1 LLGAA
6 GKFLLSPFHA
16 GPTAGEGNPGSLNRE
31 QSPMPE
37 PEVAGAQEA
46 KTAGVYVFRRGK
58 KNEFFTEMADFAQR
72 YGSQGIP
79 RLLEFLQDPDWEVR
93 CAALRALGLIEDE
106 ESKRILLSYV
116 RDDVSVEESAQASLA
131 LGDMEDPKVTTLLL
145 GKVSQIQGE
154 DLRRALFEALVGR
167 PFEQTAV
174 FFGGY
179 LNSPAVS
186 GEEKGRVLAG
196 LGFHQTAPVEM
207 LASFAANPAE
217 AVRQGAYEG
226 LASRRNGRYG
236 QLLLGR
242 LPLETEPALRGNLY
256 EAVGAQ
262 QDTTPAQI
270 AAAARAETDPA
281 ARLRA
286 QRAWAMTVG
295 RTPNMEDQ
303 RRFNQE
309 AVPALHAEALNNP
322 DPGEQRA
329 ALQALAMA
337 RTPDACTALQKI
349 AQESLS
355 PALRKLAEAMSK
367 KIKSKNPA
375 TSP

>member
-1 LLGAA
+1 
-6 GKFLLSPFHA
+6 
-16 GPTAGEGNPGSLNRE
+16 
-31 QSPMPE
+31 MPE

-226 LASRRNGRYG
+226 LASRRNG
-236 QLLLGR
+236 
-242 LPLETEPALRGNLY
+242 
-256 EAVGAQ
+256 
-262 QDTTPAQI
+262 I
-270 AAAARAETDPA
+270 
-281 ARLRA
+281 
-286 QRAWAMTVG
+286 
-295 RTPNMEDQ
+295 
-303 RRFNQE
+303 
-309 AVPALHAEALNNP
+309 
-322 DPGEQRA
+322 
-329 ALQALAMA
+329 
-337 RTPDACTALQKI
+337 TA
-349 AQESLS
+349 SS
-355 PALRKLAEAMSK
+355 C
-367 KIKSKNPA
+367 
-375 TSP
+375 

>member
-1 LLGAA
+1 
-6 GKFLLSPFHA
+6 
-16 GPTAGEGNPGSLNRE
+16 
-31 QSPMPE
+31 MPE

-46 KTAGVYVFRRGK
+46 EAVGVYVFRRGK

-93 CAALRALGLIEDE
+93 CAALRALGLIENE

-131 LGDMEDPKVTTLLL
+131 LGDMEDPKVTPLLL

-154 DLRRALFEALVGR
+154 DLRRALFEALAGR
-167 PFEQTAV
+167 PFEQTAA

-186 GEEKGRVLAG
+186 GEEKGRILAG
-196 LGFHQTAPVEM
+196 LGFHQSAPAGM
-207 LASFAANPAE
+207 LAGFITDPDEN
-217 AVRQGAYEG
+217 VRQGAYEG
-226 LASRRNGRYG
+226 LAARREARYG
-236 QLLLGR
+236 QMLLGR
-242 LPLETEPALRGNLY
+242 ISQEQDPALREKVY
-256 EAVGAQ
+256 EAAGAQ
-262 QDTTPAQI
+262 EDTLPAQM
-270 AAAARAETDPA
+270 AAVARQESDPA

-286 QRAWAMTVG
+286 NRAWAMTIG
-295 RTPNMEDQ
+295 RTANVEDQ

-309 AVPALHAEALNNP
+309 AVPWLLQEALQNP

-337 RTPDACTALQKI
+337 RTEASGLALEKI
-349 AQESLS
+349 AQETSSSGLRQLAT
-355 PALRKLAEAMSK
+355 ALAAKIRKNS
-367 KIKSKNPA
+367 S
-375 TSP
+375 SGVGH